1 MNKIFISYKI
11 QKFLYLV
18 INKYKYFV
26 SLKKLFIVLIK

>member
-11 QKFLYLV
+11 QKFYIYIV
-18 INKYKYFV
+18 NKYKYFV